1 MTQQFALDAA
11 TRQVVLDTLV
21 DLLAQSVRRENEKTM
36 MDRMFA
42 HLESLDKPTMMKK
55 LLGSFAKL
63 DAAKRDQALDE
74 MVQESGRRGS
84 KKVQGVLC
92 NVGFRYLFG
101 CTDANGNLI
110 VSERIRWS
118 TDEYIKQQEARI
130 RRK

>member
-42 HLESLDKPTMMKK
+42 HLESLDRPTLMKK
-55 LLGSFAKL
+55 LLGSFAQL

-92 NVGFRYLFG
+92 NVGFRYVFG

-110 VSERIRWS
+110 SSEHSRQAVDRIVADNAFRN
-118 TDEYIKQQEARI
+118 

>member
-110 VSERIRWS
+110 VSERIRRS